1 MKVKAKIFKILFFV
15 VVFALTIYSVLKG
28 KDLKSIWD
36 AILGARKRWI
46 FLALLLT
53 VLFICSESVIISYM
67 LRVLKSPVKLWKC
80 ILVSWI
86 GFFYC
91 YITPSATGGQPM
103 QMYYLKRENVDYS
116 VSMPV
121 IMVVTIT
128 YKLILVV
135 IGIPLVIWGRPY
147 VQEHVCAAAFWLYL
161 GVLLNIIFV
170 GFMLLLLFRINW
182 AGKILYLGL
191 RFLKKIHLVR
201 NYEAAEAK
209 LVAFMKSYQDTANS
223 IGGHWKML
231 GNVMLITILQRL
243 FYFSISWCVYKSFG
257 LTGTGFW
264 TIIFLQAL
272 IATAVDMLP
281 FPGGMG
287 ITEHM
292 FEFCFAAIYPAALLT
307 PANLL
312 MRGVTF
318 YSIVFIGAV
327 VTFVSAFVFKRRD
340 HRSNQGVST

>member
-1 MKVKAKIFKILFFV
+1 MKAKIFKILFFV
-15 VVFALTIYSVLKG
+15 IIFAITAYSVLKG
-28 KDLKSIWD
+28 KDLGSIWD
-36 AILGARKRWI
+36 AILGVKKRWI
-46 FLALLLT
+46 VLALLLT
-53 VLFICSESVIISYM
+53 VMFICSESVIISYM

-128 YKLILVV
+128 YKLILVL
-135 IGIPLVIWGRPY
+135 IGIPLMIWGRPY
-147 VQEHVCAAAFWLYL
+147 VSEHVGSAAFWLYL
-161 GVLLNIIFV
+161 GVFLNIICV

-191 RFLKKIHLVR
+191 RFLKKIHLIR

-209 LVAFMKSYQDTANS
+209 LVSFMKSYQDTANS
-223 IGGHWKML
+223 IAGHWKML
-231 GNVMLITILQRL
+231 GNVMVMTVFQRL

-257 LTGTGFW
+257 LSGTGFW

-292 FEFCFAAIYPAALLT
+292 FEFVFAAVYPAALLT

-318 YSIVFIGAV
+318 YSIVFIGAIVSV
-327 VTFVSAFVFKRRD
+327 VSTFVFKRRD
-340 HRSNQGVST
+340 HRSQQGVST